1 WDELVAVGEE
11 EGLTSEGPMRQA
23 RFLARAGVFDFAPGE
38 AEKWRVYRL
47 VDPGGM
53 GEEISVLV
61 QSRQVPALG
70 F

>member
-1 WDELVAVGEE
+1 VRQGIY
-11 EGLTSEGPMRQA
+11 LTE
-23 RFLARAGVFDFAPGE
+23 AGVFDFAMTD

-61 QSRQVPALG
+61 QSKGVG
-70 F
+70 FATPVR